1 MNRLALG
8 AALGG
13 LAAYLYDPASGAQ
26 RRDRLSTMWQEN
38 RDNAMQAGRAAS
50 DTIDSARPLARRV
63 SRAVANTDWA
73 SALERNRPKAS
84 VPRLIGAAAV
94 GGVIVYFMDPTK
106 GSQRRVSALDAG
118 RRAVSYLVAVVKP
131 LPSQVGSRVTDAVA
145 GVRSKVG

>member
-13 LAAYLYDPASGAQ
+13 LAAYLYDPESGAQ
-26 RRDRLSTMWQEN
+26 RRDRLSAMWQEN

-50 DTIDSARPLARRV
+50 DTIDSARPFARRV

-73 SALERNRPKAS
+73 SALERRPTAS
-84 VPRLIGAAAV
+84 VPKLMGAAAV
-94 GGVIVYFMDPTK
+94 GGVLVYFMDPTK
-106 GSQRRVSALDAG
+106 GSQRRMSAMDAG
-118 RRAVSYLVAVVKP
+118 RRAVNYLVAVVQP

>member
-13 LAAYLYDPASGAQ
+13 LAAYLYDPESGAQ
-26 RRDRLSTMWQEN
+26 RRDRLSAMWQEN

-50 DTIDSARPLARRV
+50 ETIDSARPLARRV

-73 SALERNRPKAS
+73 SALERTRPKAS
-84 VPRLIGAAAV
+84 VPRLLGAAAV
-94 GGVIVYFMDPTK
+94 GGVVVYFMDPAK
-106 GSQRRVSALDAG
+106 GSQRRMSALDAG
-118 RRAVSYLVAVVKP
+118 RQAVDYLVAVVKP

>member
-13 LAAYLYDPASGAQ
+13 LAAYLYDPESGAQ
-26 RRDRLSTMWQEN
+26 RRDRLSAMWQEN

-63 SRAVANTDWA
+63 SRAVANADWA
-73 SALERNRPKAS
+73 SALERRPKAS
-84 VPRLIGAAAV
+84 VPKLVGAAAV
-94 GGVIVYFMDPTK
+94 GGVLVYFMDPTK
-106 GSQRRVSALDAG
+106 GSQRRMSALDAG
-118 RRAVSYLVAVVKP
+118 RRAVNYLVAVVQP

>member
-13 LAAYLYDPASGAQ
+13 LAAYLYDPESGAQ
-26 RRDRLSTMWQEN
+26 RRDRLSAMWQEN

-73 SALERNRPKAS
+73 SALERRPKAS
-84 VPRLIGAAAV
+84 VPRLLGAAAI
-94 GGVIVYFMDPTK
+94 GGVLVYFMDPTK
-106 GSQRRVSALDAG
+106 GSQRRMSALDAG
-118 RRAVSYLVAVVKP
+118 RRAVNSLVAAVQP